1 MKQKMWEKI
10 FHRYD
15 PPAWEQGETHNLGLF
30 DYEITKRRWVNGE
43 GFNPT
48 GK

>member
-15 PPAWEQGETHNLGLF
+15 PPAWEQGETHNLELF
-30 DYEITKRRWVNGE
+30 NHEIKKGEVIDKNGI
-43 GFNPT
+43 GVR
-48 GK
+48 